1 MLINKASRAA
11 EIVALNE
18 AASPAFAG
26 KAVAHFAQKY
36 DEFVAERGAAA
47 VLLNFPFGSS
57 NVLINASGNR
67 LHYPTKVKGSDD
79 SDYSSRVAA
88 YKEALSRTGWS
99 AGFEPAVV
107 SGAAPTN
114 KMIGDVRIPAGL
126 CLLVGGAAAGKTPL
140 AHALAGFGDRD
151 YHVVRYGEPLSGYI
165 TNEDDA
171 AFHVAKALLS
181 KHDVV
186 LDSVKDVLSLMGG
199 AAMKSGLSR
208 EVLPLFSR
216 WATIAADIGVTLY
229 VPVNPSSPDDE
240 VISLLVEATKSNATM
255 TIYSDGGDKWSFVA
269 RRGEGLQRESGALT
283 ARYLP
288 DGTVEIRNG
297 ATSALS
303 TKEYSSTSFT
313 GEDISDAA
321 FSASLRRSV
330 AASVE

>member
-1 MLINKASRAA
+1 
-11 EIVALNE
+11 
-18 AASPAFAG
+18 
-26 KAVAHFAQKY
+26 
-36 DEFVAERGAAA
+36 
-47 VLLNFPFGSS
+47 
-57 NVLINASGNR
+57 
-67 LHYPTKVKGSDD
+67 
-79 SDYSSRVAA
+79 
-88 YKEALSRTGWS
+88 
-99 AGFEPAVV
+99 
-107 SGAAPTN
+107 
-114 KMIGDVRIPAGL
+114 MIGDVRIPAGL